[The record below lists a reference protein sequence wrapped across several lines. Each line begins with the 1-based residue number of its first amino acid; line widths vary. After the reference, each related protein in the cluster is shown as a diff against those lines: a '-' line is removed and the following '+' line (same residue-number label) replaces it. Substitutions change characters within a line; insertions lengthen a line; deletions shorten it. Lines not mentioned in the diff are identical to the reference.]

1 MTHAFLV
8 TGSNASG
15 KTTTVARVLGIFDR
29 HQESRIFSIRADND
43 GRFKGSSEDQEAVL
57 TELWLSDTPV
67 LVIEGTRINTPL
79 MRVAKK
85 HAAARKLTVIM
96 ATQTPE
102 VMGAHL
108 RARCEKKGKTFRAD
122 YWTRW
127 KLEYEG
133 MKRYPNSFRKNGIK
147 PQTFAIDKDYK
158 VCDAMASF
166 LEDGIRAALV
176 EHDHS

>member
-15 KTTTVARVLGIFDR
+15 KTTTVARVLERLADYP
-29 HQESRIFSIRADND
+29 SDRIFSIRADND
-43 GRFKGSSEDQEAVL
+43 GRFKGSSENQEAVL
-57 TELWLSDTPV
+57 TDIWLSDTPV
-67 LVIEGTRINTPL
+67 IIIEGTRINTPL
-79 MRVAKK
+79 LRVAKK

-96 ATQTPE
+96 TTQTPE
-102 VMGAHL
+102 VMEAHL

-133 MKRYPNSFRKNGIK
+133 MKRYPNSFRKNSITPK
-147 PQTFAIDKDYK
+147 TYAIDRDYK
-158 VCDAMASF
+158 VCDQIADF
-166 LEDGIRAALV
+166 LETQIKDALMWRQ
-176 EHDHS
+176 S